1 MLPKPIADPMEARIK
16 EKVDDQRARP
26 SGMAGVGTSNLYG
39 RRTKHYDFKSET

>member
-1 MLPKPIADPMEARIK
+1 MPKPIADPMEARIK

-26 SGMAGVGTSNLYG
+26 SGMGVGTSNLYG